1 MGRAAWRVKELKQGL
16 RRVPREGMVA
26 EKTMEIQGGSQ
37 ARGFA
42 VLQLWM
48 HVEILSGNLTRL
60 LKEFSLRK
68 S

>member
-1 MGRAAWRVKELKQGL
+1 MGRATWRVKELKQGL

-26 EKTMEIQGGSQ
+26 EKAMEIQRVSQ
-37 ARGFA
+37 AKGFA
-42 VLQLWM
+42 VLKLWM

-60 LKEFSLRK
+60 LKESSLRK